1 MKLRTKFLCLIAVL
15 LAVSLGANIAWT
27 TANQHG
33 QMEDELRVQGR
44 ALAQQM
50 DAVWEFMV
58 FNQDRLSQIAYT
70 EDGVYQGL
78 HCAIAGRI
86 IGQSFTRQSDYTT
99 RFVNLNPRNDAGMPD
114 EYETA
119 ALNAFRADGGLRDV
133 YGFAEVDGKQVFRYL
148 APSPLM
154 IGTCGISTSGIV
166 TASFNKRS
174 GCTFRLPIAIR
185 IAS

>member
-133 YGFAEVDGKQVFRYL
+133 YGFAEVDE
-148 APSPLM
+148 
-154 IGTCGISTSGIV
+154 IGRAHV
-166 TASFNKRS
+166 
-174 GCTFRLPIAIR
+174 
-185 IAS
+185 